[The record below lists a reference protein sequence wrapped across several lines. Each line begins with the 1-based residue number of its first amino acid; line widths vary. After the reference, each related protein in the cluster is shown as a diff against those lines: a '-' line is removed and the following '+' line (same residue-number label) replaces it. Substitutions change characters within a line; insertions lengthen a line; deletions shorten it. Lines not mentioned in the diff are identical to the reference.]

1 MAFHINFSSDIMKS
15 DNKVQYIPCYIAK
28 NGTANVSK
36 YFEPY
41 VKTDA
46 NENVLRASFRG
57 RPLVGDKLELPK
69 QYSGIVMQE
78 QKQPLT
84 ESTER
89 TAHVT
94 HAFKSIVY
102 WNWAKQPSKNDAFVS
117 MLDWIDIAEV
127 LHTSD

>member
-1 MAFHINFSSDIMKS
+1 MSIRNNSASCEQYPDMQCQVSSTMPSTSFSQDG
-15 DNKVQYIPCYIAK
+15 VGQR
-28 NGTANVSK
+28 
-36 YFEPY
+36 
-41 VKTDA
+41 
-46 NENVLRASFRG
+46 VLRASFRG

-102 WNWAKQPSKNDAFVS
+102 WNWAKQPSKNDAFIS